1 MRRETIRSTPS
12 WRGQGQRRDCVFAVV
27 DEGAEGFRALAA
39 LRVKLFF
46 SFRYQGTDFP
56 CALVEWFSPAFGGP
70 DPDTG
75 MWVVRPDAN
84 EDGLRDTTVIHIDTI
99 FRLAHLIPVYGDS
112 TIPPDF
118 HFSYSLDVFDA
129 FFVNKYIDHHSH
141 EIAF

>member
-12 WRGQGQRRDCVFAVV
+12 WRGQGERRDCVFVAI
-27 DEGAEGFRALAA
+27 DESAEGFRALAA

-46 SFRYQGTDFP
+46 SFHYQGTDFP
-56 CALVEWFSPAFGGP
+56 CALVEWFSPAFDGP
-70 DPDTG
+70 HPDTG
-75 MWVVRPDAN
+75 MWVVRPDAD
-84 EDGLRDTTVIHIDTI
+84 EEGLRDTTVIHIDTI

-118 HFSYSLDVFDA
+118 HFSYSLDVFNA